1 MPTRQ
6 VPAEPAHRPRGHG
19 FDVETHKLVASAL
32 GVEACFVSPTFS
44 EVTAGNWGDRFDLAY
59 ASGAINATRM
69 EHLWMTQP
77 YYYVP
82 QRFIV
87 RKDSPA
93 TELSDL
99 DGKKIGTCTSCTVE
113 AYLQGTLKIPG
124 VDLVQKVKEPK
135 LAGYETEFPGI
146 DDLAAG
152 KIDAFLAAEPV
163 GLRAIKDGQPLRLL
177 EEPAFSMYPSGFVDK
192 GSSLAEAAFVARVND
207 IIRAAHADGTLKSM
221 SMQWFGADY
230 TTAAGEFDLGAAGP
244 GCEVRRGMRSRRPR
258 PDRSPRWS
266 PAGRAGVRASTPRR
280 PTRRSTPP
288 SAAARRRP
296 IRRPTSSPR
305 SRRAARSSCGPT
317 PTTRR
322 NPSPSMGATRL
333 AVTKC
338 APNQM
343 TAPRSRGY
351 DAETGKLVAAALGV
365 EPCFVATPFDAMI
378 AGAGATA
385 GMSPGARVRSRSTG
399 CSGST

>member
-1 MPTRQ
+1 MRPMLHTVAVVVFFVGACSSSPGTAATPASADPTTDKLAQILARGTLVGYAELDYPPQSIKVEGATRADPTRCLPNQ
-6 VPAEPAHRPRGHG
+6 LTAPEVTG

-146 DDLAAG
+146 DDLVAG

-221 SMQWFGADY
+221 SMKWFGADY
-230 TTAAGEFDLGAAGP
+230 TTAAGEFDLG
-244 GCEVRRGMRSRRPR
+244 V
-258 PDRSPRWS
+258 
-266 PAGRAGVRASTPRR
+266 
-280 PTRRSTPP
+280 
-288 SAAARRRP
+288 
-296 IRRPTSSPR
+296 
-305 SRRAARSSCGPT
+305 
-317 PTTRR
+317 
-322 NPSPSMGATRL
+322 
-333 AVTKC
+333 
-338 APNQM
+338 
-343 TAPRSRGY
+343 
-351 DAETGKLVAAALGV
+351 LGQDV
-365 EPCFVATPFDAMI
+365 K
-378 AGAGATA
+378 
-385 GMSPGARVRSRSTG
+385 
-399 CSGST
+399 